1 MRVWLSV
8 VVVATV
14 FALGAAGS
22 WAQAQAPAPAPAAP
36 APAAAAAAPNG
47 MQRLAFMDVQR
58 VLARSADGVAAREQ
72 LEREKAGMQKEMDGK
87 RVELEKLRDEMEKK
101 GALLTADARRE
112 KQELFERK
120 RRDAARLA
128 DDYQKELEKK
138 ESGLLQKVL
147 QDVSGVIERVAKEKN
162 YYLVVEKRG
171 AGVLYG
177 ATDADLTEEIIRQYD
192 RDAPKQQ
199 QAPKKP

>member
-8 VVVATV
+8 VVVALV
-14 FALGAAGS
+14 LALGAASS
-22 WAQAQAPAPAPAAP
+22 WAQVPAPAP

-47 MQRLAFMDVQR
+47 LQRIAFIDVQR
-58 VLARSADGVAAREQ
+58 VLARSAAGVAAREQ
-72 LEREKAGMQKEMDGK
+72 LEREKAGMQKEMDAK
-87 RVELEKLRDEMEKK
+87 RTELEKLRDEMEKK
-101 GALLTADARRE
+101 GALLTPDARRE

-171 AGVLYG
+171 AGILYG
-177 ATDADLTEEIIRQYD
+177 ATDADLTDEIIRQYD
-192 RDAPKQQ
+192 REAPKQPQ